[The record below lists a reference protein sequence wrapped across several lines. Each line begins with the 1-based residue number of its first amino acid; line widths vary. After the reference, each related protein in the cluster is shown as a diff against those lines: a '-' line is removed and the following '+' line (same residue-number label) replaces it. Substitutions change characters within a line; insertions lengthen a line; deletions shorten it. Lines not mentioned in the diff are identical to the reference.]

1 MSWEALSMPNK
12 LRNSSKSDQDPQ
24 YDHAVEILRNRTF
37 RRDLYSKE
45 KIQQAVEIL
54 RQLDPD
60 HPLLRYSERGQA
72 PETN

>member
-1 MSWEALSMPNK
+1 MPKNVG
-12 LRNSSKSDQDPQ
+12 NSSKNDQDPQ
-24 YDHAVEILRNRTF
+24 YDHAVAILRNRTF
-37 RRDLYSKE
+37 RRELYSKE